1 MTNQKPVSLKQ
12 AQANEILQ
20 NTHLK
25 WVAFYMIVPLGIAMY
40 LGTIAVFWLDL
51 GSCWSQWGLCG
62 VDGLIGWGFKTI
74 ISHLYPTTA

>member
-40 LGTIAVFWLDL
+40 LGTIAVFWFD
-51 GSCWSQWGLCG
+51 
-62 VDGLIGWGFKTI
+62 
-74 ISHLYPTTA
+74 